1 MFFEVCTFGFEDF
14 IFISRSLTRQSY
26 DQFLVENCQLNKI
39 TDGKQI
45 NRKKCN
51 TVMTNIK
58 QNNNTNLY
66 CFEVSSCQIVC

>member
-39 TDGKQI
+39 T
-45 NRKKCN
+45 
-51 TVMTNIK
+51 
-58 QNNNTNLY
+58 NLY
-66 CFEVSSCQIVC
+66 CSEVSSCQIVC